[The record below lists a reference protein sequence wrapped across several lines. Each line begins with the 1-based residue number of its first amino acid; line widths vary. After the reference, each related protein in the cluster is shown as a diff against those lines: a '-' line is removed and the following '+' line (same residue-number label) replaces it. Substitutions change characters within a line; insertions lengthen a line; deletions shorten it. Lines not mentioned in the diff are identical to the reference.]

1 MPFSKTRNDIVHM
14 DAYHR
19 DPKREAFKPLLAQM
33 AEDLLH
39 EGFDDVGP
47 QITKLTIRDEDL
59 TKYIDEFICY
69 YYDSSLDRP
78 GHGACGI
85 AHGVKGTVEFPT
97 PKEVADWIAD
107 NPTDATGMG
116 GVAGSPNTLGM
127 NPEAAE
133 TFTRF
138 RLDGIDSTRNRN
150 IDDYYRSSEWNT
162 SLALNSPCY
171 YEDDSTMADLP
182 AGHEPQLGTPGTA
195 KARRNLLLGPNCELF
210 HYLNPHP
217 AMRGSR
223 VQDRDGGALGNN
235 ASTTLD
241 ELDERASIGYYWTDH
256 VTTFGGGSGSS
267 TTTIAKQPRPL
278 ELLDGHFYK
287 KDPPAAPEPLSYYEA
302 YWFYG
307 PGGFSASDANN
318 HPQLPQCITDTKSV
332 LFVAPEATALQRG
345 FFGLNVVC
353 RAVYMNEFKK
363 IKDCITNTARDV
375 KFSPDASTAI
385 NTQAY
390 VTQYQEKDLL
400 DGSRV
405 HNFWMANYKDE
416 FFFPAGVVPPQ
427 RYKGEIL
434 IGFDPSYEH
443 NEFQRDD
450 VYEFDF
456 VDTVNSVDFSETISV
471 KVDIDNSLE
480 GFTQSIYDTFI
491 LSDMFDTKGGRYNVR
506 IDPDRIG
513 VLEIESNDIGH
524 NLTCAAASAGV
535 LNRVP
540 RTLITYPNIFTFFEP
555 ANPEILAK
563 VSSATGTPSITPQA
577 IPVYSNGYVHEVQI
591 RGIDGANTDDS
602 FTITL
607 TGLLD
612 EDATDILQTTAVRDV
627 SVDFNTKVQLN
638 AGQLSEAL
646 ADRLK
651 EDDYVKEYLTVTPG
665 SNFITIKYKET
676 SRAFMRKG
684 SVGLNSGLMAF
695 IPSNA
700 GVVGGNAIIT
710 GATIGTQVVQDVTAA
725 QNGFIKADL
734 PVQAQFVASVVYT
747 ASENLNLTA
756 FGDVSG
762 YTEPASS
769 SSGIGA
775 GDPIEFELDTIQS
788 GLISGIEKVRL
799 SFPLARDI
807 GTLSKPVSDGIT
819 GFGMDKH
826 SKDGLLSTDGSY
838 TSITSSS
845 SSGGG
850 SGGTATAV
858 SNATQMS
865 GYPLS
870 YYQHVL
876 QPVET
881 GDTYIGTNRP
891 RPKGPEVSFHASVLN
906 DHPNREYGNPF
917 EQMTKV
923 TEFARY
929 THEIDVKEF
938 EYINDH
944 SMGPLV
950 FETKKEHPISGL
962 DGEQGWRIRL
972 DVSRGKEV
980 LESSPFINEISLQVK
995 TDMDASSAFEYL
1007 RVHIATEHQLK
1018 GNGKVALPQG
1028 RDGVKQGVLREPGHL
1043 GALRPQYKGYKESAS
1058 HLVQPYT
1065 DRRKLA
1071 TTLETGFLYSAGVV
1085 GLKHSDK
1092 SYTASTSLAP
1102 VFNSQTPDSS
1112 GTNVGIEVPPQG
1124 TLGLTKVS
1132 LDNGVLSDG
1141 EFRFEEMNLVG
1152 ASDELLHDTPFN
1164 SGDLRLTK
1172 GFFRRTGKSHPDIAP
1187 GYPLTYSYTLANH
1200 GMVFHIADHAS
1211 VDQSDDHAF
1220 FCVQR
1225 HVNSAELATGPLAGR
1240 PAGRPDYVS
1249 DQQPLHCV
1257 YMSSE
1262 SAVLFSDFDP
1272 YFSTREVNRQFSTA
1286 AAGVFDLEGN
1296 YVDRFMIDDLPAFE
1310 LKMLDME
1317 TQGRFR
1323 RFIVREKDVLKPWER
1338 HVFAGINETDSFAVL
1353 NPLEQLSLNDEGQLV
1368 IQFPNRLGSQRFFYT
1383 GKELDLIAFCSA
1395 GAVGM
1400 DTLITSDRYGNAA
1413 TGDKRRVYK
1422 GMMSSYEYGKGMR
1435 ILMLT
1440 AGVDVGIL
1448 GSDTD
1453 AQYEDLLLAPYGTA
1467 TS

>member
-19 DPKREAFKPLLAQM
+19 DPKREAFEPLLAQM
-33 AEDLLH
+33 AEDLLQ
-39 EGFDDVGP
+39 EGFEDVGP
-47 QITKLTIRDEDL
+47 QITKLTIKDEDL

-78 GHGACGI
+78 GHGACGV
-85 AHGVKGTVEFPT
+85 AHGIKGSVVLPT
-97 PKEVADWIAD
+97 ATQIAD
-107 NPTDATGMG
+107 FMSSGTWGAGPTT
-116 GVAGSPNTLGM
+116 GSPNSLGLSDT
-127 NPEAAE
+127 AAE
-133 TFTRF
+133 EFTRF
-138 RLDGIDSTRNRN
+138 RLDGEGSTRNRV
-150 IDDYYRSSEWNT
+150 IDDYYKNEDWNQ
-162 SLALNSPCY
+162 SLALNSPSY
-171 YEDDSTMADLP
+171 YEDNTDDSDLP
-182 AGHEPQLGTPGTA
+182 AAHTPAISTSGQA
-195 KARRNLLLGPNCELF
+195 KSKRNVLLGPNCELF

-223 VQDRDGGALGNN
+223 VQDRTGGALGL
-235 ASTTLD
+235 ASDANDEALD
-241 ELDERASIGYYWTDH
+241 EKASIGYYWTDH
-256 VTTFGGGSGSS
+256 VAAGSS
-267 TTTIAKQPRPL
+267 GKERPL
-278 ELLDGHFYK
+278 GLLDGHFYK
-287 KDPPAAPEPLSYYEA
+287 KDPPSAPEPLNMYEA

-307 PGGFSASDANN
+307 PTGFDAEDEEGT
-318 HPQLPQCITDTKSV
+318 PQLPQTITEDNTKK
-332 LFVAPEATALQRG
+332 FEAPLSSALQRG
-345 FFGLNVVC
+345 FIGLNTVC
-353 RAVYMNEFKK
+353 RAVYFNEFKK

-375 KFSPDASTAI
+375 KFSPDASTAV

-390 VTQYQEKDLL
+390 VTQYKEKDLL

-405 HNFWMANYKDE
+405 HYFWMANYRDE
-416 FFFPAGVVPPQ
+416 FFFPAGVIPPQ
-427 RYKGEIL
+427 HYKGEIL

-456 VDTVNSVDFSETISV
+456 IDTYVSSTFTETISV
-471 KVDIDNSLE
+471 KVGIDNSLE
-480 GFTQSIYDTFI
+480 GFTQSIYDAFI
-491 LSDMFDTKGGRYNVR
+491 LSDLFDNKGGRYNVR

-513 VLEIESNDIGH
+513 VLEIASNGIGH
-524 NLTCAAASAGV
+524 NLTCAAGSAGV
-535 LNRVP
+535 LNRVE
-540 RTLITYPNIFTFFEP
+540 RTLINYPNIFTYFEVVQ
-555 ANPEILAK
+555 PEITALVA
-563 VSSATGTPSITPQA
+563 SSGGTPTITPAA

-591 RGIDGANTDDS
+591 RGIDGANTDDAFS
-602 FTITL
+602 ITL
-607 TGLLD
+607 SGLLD
-612 EDATDILQTTAVRDV
+612 EEAADILLST
-627 SVDFNTKVQLN
+627 SVKSLTIDFSTKVALN

-651 EDDYVKEYLTVTPG
+651 EDDYVKQYLTVTPG
-665 SNFITIKYKET
+665 SNFITVRYKET

-684 SVGLNSGLMAF
+684 AVGLASGLMAF
-695 IPSNA
+695 VPSNA
-700 GVVGGNAIIT
+700 GVVGGNSIIT
-710 GATIGTQVVQDVTAA
+710 GASIGTQVVQDVTAA

-734 PVQAQFVASVVYT
+734 PLQSVFTATVVYT
-747 ASENLNLTA
+747 AASNLNMTA
-756 FGDVSG
+756 FGDVDG
-762 YTEPASS
+762 YDEPASS
-769 SSGIGA
+769 ASGIGD
-775 GDPIEFELDTIQS
+775 GDPIEFELDSFQA
-788 GLISGIEKVRL
+788 GLVSGIEKVRL
-799 SFPLARDI
+799 SFPLARDM
-807 GTLSKPVSDGIT
+807 GTFSKPVKEGIV
-819 GFGMDKH
+819 GFGMDMHAKDNMLGTGPYTEITPSTSPAASTSAADIH
-826 SKDGLLSTDGSY
+826 MSK
-838 TSITSSS
+838 
-845 SSGGG
+845 
-850 SGGTATAV
+850 
-858 SNATQMS
+858 QFS

-876 QPVET
+876 QPTDSET
-881 GDTYIGTNRP
+881 LWNGTNRS
-891 RPKGPEVSFHASVLN
+891 RPSGPEVSFHSSIIG
-906 DHPNREYGNPF
+906 DHPNKEFGNPF
-917 EQMTKV
+917 EQMTKA

-929 THEIDVKEF
+929 THEIDVMEF

-944 SMGPLV
+944 SMGPLI
-950 FETKKEHPISGL
+950 FQTKKDHPLSGL

-972 DVSRGKEV
+972 DVSRGKEI
-980 LESSPFINEISLQVK
+980 LESSPFINEVSLQVK
-995 TDMDASSAFEYL
+995 TDMDATSAFEYL
-1007 RVHIATEHQLK
+1007 RVHIATEHQLT
-1018 GNGKVALPQG
+1018 GNGKVAQPQG
-1028 RDGVKQGVLREPGHL
+1028 RDGIKQGVLREPGHL
-1043 GALRPQYKGYKESAS
+1043 GALRPQYKGYKESAA
-1058 HLVQPYT
+1058 HLVQPYV
-1065 DRRKLA
+1065 DRRKLE

-1085 GLKHSDK
+1085 GTAHSDIN
-1092 SYTASTSLAP
+1092 YIPSTRLAP
-1102 VFNSQTPDSS
+1102 VFNSQVTLAGETDAS
-1112 GTNVGIEVPPQG
+1112 GFMVPPQN
-1124 TLGLTKVS
+1124 TLGLDKVS
-1132 LDNGVLSDG
+1132 LDYGILPEAS
-1141 EFRFEEMNLVG
+1141 FRFEEGNLVG
-1152 ASDELLHDTPFN
+1152 ASDELLHDTPYN

-1225 HVNSAELATGPLAGR
+1225 HVNSSELSTGPLAGR
-1240 PAGRPDYVS
+1240 PAGRADYVS

-1272 YFSTREVNRQFSTA
+1272 FFSRREVNRQYSTA
-1286 AAGVFDLEGN
+1286 AAGIFDLEGN
-1296 YVDRFMIDDLPAFE
+1296 YVNRFMIDDLPAFE

-1400 DTLITSDRYGNAA
+1400 DTLITSDRYGDAA

-1440 AGVDVGIL
+1440 AGIDVGIL
-1448 GSDTD
+1448 GSNTD
-1453 AQYEDLLLAPYGTA
+1453 AKYEDLLMAPYGTA